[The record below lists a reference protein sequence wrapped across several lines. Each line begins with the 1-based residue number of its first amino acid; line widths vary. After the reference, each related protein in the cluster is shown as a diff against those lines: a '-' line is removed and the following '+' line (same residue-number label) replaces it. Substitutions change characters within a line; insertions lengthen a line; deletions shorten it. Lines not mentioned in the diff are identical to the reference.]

1 MNDET
6 RRLLARL
13 LDLAEHQT
21 HRARPTFRPLR
32 YYVRR
37 NPHRTLMRFAHD
49 RPRCVGTN

>member
-1 MNDET
+1 MSTTPMIAIAYRFLISDRDRHGNV
-6 RRLLARL
+6 
-13 LDLAEHQT
+13 
-21 HRARPTFRPLR
+21 R